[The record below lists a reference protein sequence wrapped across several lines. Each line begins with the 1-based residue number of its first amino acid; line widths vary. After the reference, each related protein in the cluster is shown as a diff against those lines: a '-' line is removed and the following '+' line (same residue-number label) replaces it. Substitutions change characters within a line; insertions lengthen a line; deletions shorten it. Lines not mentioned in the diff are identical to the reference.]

1 MGKVRIVRSSYNE
14 DLQKESYLFLQRL
27 IEKALLDELD
37 LNPIQKGVL
46 LESTDKKEEFK
57 HFGN

>member
-1 MGKVRIVRSSYNE
+1 MSKVRVVRSSYNE
-14 DLQKESYLFLQRL
+14 NLQKESYLFLKRL
-27 IEKALLDELD
+27 IDKALLDELN
-37 LNPIQKGVL
+37 LNPIQKGLL

>member
-1 MGKVRIVRSSYNE
+1 MSKVRVVRSSYNE
-14 DLQKESYLFLQRL
+14 HLQKESYLFLQRL
-27 IEKALLDELD
+27 IEKALLDELN
-37 LNPIQKGVL
+37 LNPIQKGEL